1 MIQTDIATNLRNISD
16 SLSKKNR
23 EEQLKFLRAFRAVA
37 SHVHTTDQNALDFN
51 VGQLWNNLPE
61 AVQNEASLEALLL
74 VASQIPQVDLQNN
87 ESYIQGFTTA
97 GALTTGQLALHRKGV
112 IDNGLVAQFAENSLA
127 DPVQS
132 FISGLLVA
140 AALLDNHTLQDA
152 TASILAVNPPPVAQA
167 EHRYETPPRQRGVD
181 DRQPPSIKE
190 QRRSA
195 SQINQDH
202 QLSKALRTALSRQR
216 PIQAPAAA
224 PSSPSASSSSQ
235 GGDGRSGSGPCP

>member
-74 VASQIPQVDLQNN
+74 VASQIPPVDLQNTGRN
-87 ESYIQGFTTA
+87 ILGFTTP

-112 IDNGLVAQFAENSLA
+112 
-127 DPVQS
+127 
-132 FISGLLVA
+132 
-140 AALLDNHTLQDA
+140 
-152 TASILAVNPPPVAQA
+152 
-167 EHRYETPPRQRGVD
+167 
-181 DRQPPSIKE
+181 
-190 QRRSA
+190 
-195 SQINQDH
+195 
-202 QLSKALRTALSRQR
+202 
-216 PIQAPAAA
+216 
-224 PSSPSASSSSQ
+224 
-235 GGDGRSGSGPCP
+235 